1 MHRAGKRVFGA
12 AVNTASDQLECAIAD
27 QASDPWRGWWRFFGK
42 RHTAARDKHGH
53 QYPGEHRTGQLCANA
68 RSRGTRCRVTDK
80 RAARNLSANIF
91 SPTGDV
97 TRKSEHARKLI

>member
-1 MHRAGKRVFGA
+1 LAGLVEIFG
-12 AVNTASDQLECAIAD
+12 T
-27 QASDPWRGWWRFFGK
+27 

-68 RSRGTRCRVTDK
+68 RSRGTRCRGTDK
-80 RAARNLSANIF
+80 RAARNLSANIL

-97 TRKSEHARKLI
+97 TRKSEHAQKLI